1 MEPTRVVIADDH
13 VMVRQNIRKILNKSA
28 DIEVIGEASN
38 GMEALDLVE
47 DLAPDVLLL
56 DMEMPVMNGI
66 EVVEELAAA
75 NSPVRVLVLSAY
87 NDRYYIDGVLQ
98 HGAAGYLIKDEAPQ
112 AILEAVRK
120 VARGKDGLFS
130 ERVAELISEG

>member
-1 MEPTRVVIADDH
+1 
-13 VMVRQNIRKILNKSA
+13 MVRENIRKLLNKSA
-28 DIEVIGEASN
+28 DIEVVGEASN

-47 DLAPDVLLL
+47 DLTPDVLLL

-75 NSPVRVLVLSAY
+75 GSPVKVLVLSAY
-87 NDRYYIDGVLQ
+87 NDKHYIDGVLQ
-98 HGAAGYLIKDEAPQ
+98 HGAAGYLTKDEAPK

-120 VARGKDGLFS
+120 VAHGKEGLFS
-130 ERVAELISEG
+130 ERVAELLTEG